1 MCSGFKQD
9 SDVSCTKNLILFVI
23 ARPSFIYPSHL
34 NHIGGFLNMNLFLW
48 CEVVGLTPNPQPGG
62 PGCPSMVDPASS
74 YTHAGIPLR
83 IL

>member
-1 MCSGFKQD
+1 
-9 SDVSCTKNLILFVI
+9 
-23 ARPSFIYPSHL
+23 
-34 NHIGGFLNMNLFLW
+34 MNLFLW